1 MNPKL
6 LESQFAT
13 LEKPK
18 DALCVVNDR
27 RRGSC
32 GEILRELA
40 A

>member
-18 DALCVVNDR
+18 DALCVVNDKAP
-27 RRGSC
+27 
-32 GEILRELA
+32 GEVVDEIVSE
-40 A
+40 